1 MDKLRDLEFFIKL
14 NYNVILNKRSGS
26 YYLFIPELSLVVEGR
41 TLTDAYDKLG
51 NEKEEYFK
59 RIIKLNAQ
67 DTVKEPAPVVL
78 RKKLFQNLISFF
90 GKALI
95 VLICIFIILSFML
108 KSLPIISEAISQ
120 VPRGTY
126 SFGRELS
133 TKFFVGLDNL
143 SAEDK
148 DKIRKKL
155 RMRLQQI
162 KPFVDELRIF
172 FEYDNSKRIKKG
184 RESVNR
190 EIVDN

>member
-1 MDKLRDLEFFIKL
+1 MDKLRNLEFFMKL

-26 YYLFIPELSLVVEGR
+26 YYLFIPELSLVVDGK
-41 TLTDAYDKLG
+41 TLTDAYEKLE

-95 VLICIFIILSFML
+95 TLICIFIIFSFML
-108 KSLPIISEAISQ
+108 KSLPIITEAISQ
-120 VPRGTY
+120 VPRATY

-143 SAEDK
+143 SVEDK
-148 DKIRKKL
+148 MEIRKKI
-155 RMRLQQI
+155 RMRLNQI
-162 KPFVDELRIF
+162 KPFIDEVRKFI
-172 FEYDNSKRIKKG
+172 EYDNDNETKKG
-184 RESVNR
+184 SETA
-190 EIVDN
+190 D